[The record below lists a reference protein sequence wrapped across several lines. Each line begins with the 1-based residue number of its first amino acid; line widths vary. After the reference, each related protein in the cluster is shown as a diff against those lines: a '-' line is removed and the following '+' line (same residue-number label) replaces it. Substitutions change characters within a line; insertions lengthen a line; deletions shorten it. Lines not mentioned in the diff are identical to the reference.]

1 MKPLQK
7 IMSLTA
13 VFTLCLILPATALNQ
28 SDLEK
33 ADMLFASN
41 QDVEGMKLVESLM
54 SGNLSDTEK
63 SELLWRQS
71 QFSHEL
77 TGTAVSEGVSKDEA
91 LAMYKE
97 GMKLASQAID
107 FNSDSAWAYYWR
119 AANLGS
125 WGSTKGI
132 ADSLGSLGD
141 MKADLHACLKIDPEL
156 GDAWSVLAIINADV
170 PGVLGGSIDKSVSQ
184 DRKGAS
190 LWNGNGIPN
199 LEVYG
204 EMANHLIKRGWDSN
218 KRTKK
223 LKAKSKSFAKA
234 KDMFQKAEYF
244 EGSVDFNKAPSYS
257 SKKLS
262 QMSDKEEAADLLKW
276 LISKL
281 EGLSDIND
289 FQQSKLD
296 GFKDILS
303 SI

>member
-1 MKPLQK
+1 MSILQK

-13 VFTLCLILPATALNQ
+13 VFALCLILPATALDQ

-41 QDVEGMKLVESLM
+41 QDVEGMKLVESLING
-54 SGNLSDTEK
+54 SLSDKEK

-77 TGTAVSEGVSKDEA
+77 TGKATSEGASKDEA
-91 LAMYKE
+91 LAMYQE
-97 GMKLASQAID
+97 GMKLASQAIEL
-107 FNSDSAWAYYWR
+107 NSNSPWAYYWR
-119 AANLGS
+119 ASNLGS

-132 ADSLGSLGD
+132 ADSLGSLGK
-141 MKADLHACLKIDPEL
+141 MKADLHACLKIDPKH

-170 PGVLGGSIDKSVSQ
+170 PGVLGGSIDKAVSQ

-204 EMANHLIKRGWDSN
+204 EMANHLIKRDWDSS

-223 LKAKSKSFAKA
+223 LKAKSKNFAKA
-234 KDMFQKAEYF
+234 GDMFQEAEYF

-257 SKKLS
+257 NKKLS

-296 GFKDILS
+296 GFKDRLS

>member
-1 MKPLQK
+1 MNTLQK
-7 IMSLTA
+7 IISLMTL
-13 VFTLCLILPATALNQ
+13 FTLCLILPATALNQ
-28 SDLEK
+28 SDLDK
-33 ADMLFASN
+33 ADILFASN
-41 QDVEGMKLVESLM
+41 QDEEGMKLVESLM
-54 SGNLSDTEK
+54 NGNLSDKEK

-77 TGTAVSEGVSKDEA
+77 TEKAKSEGASKDES

-97 GMKLASQAID
+97 GMKLAAEAID
-107 FNSDSAWAYYWR
+107 LNANSAWAYYWR

-141 MKADLHACLKIDPEL
+141 MKSDLYACLKIDPDNS
-156 GDAWSVLAIINADV
+156 DAWSVLAIINADV
-170 PGVLGGSIDKSVSQ
+170 PGVLGGSIDKAVSQ

-204 EMANHLIKRGWDSN
+204 EMANHLIIRDWNSSKRN
-218 KRTKK
+218 KK
-223 LKAKSKSFAKA
+223 LKAKSKSYAKA
-234 KDMFQKAEYF
+234 GDIFEQAEYF
-244 EGSVDFNKAPSYS
+244 EGAVDFNKAPAYS
-257 SKKLS
+257 SKTLS

-276 LISKL
+276 LITEL
-281 EGLSDIND
+281 ENLSDIND

-296 GFKDILS
+296 SFKESLYGI
-303 SI
+303 

>member
-1 MKPLQK
+1 
-7 IMSLTA
+7 MSITA

-33 ADMLFASN
+33 ADILFASN
-41 QDVEGMKLVESLM
+41 QDMEGMKLIESLM
-54 SGNLSDTEK
+54 KGNLSDKEK

-71 QFSHEL
+71 QFNHEL
-77 TGTAVSEGVSKDEA
+77 TGKAKKEGASKDDA

-97 GMKLASQAID
+97 GMELASQAID
-107 FNSDSAWAYYWR
+107 LNPDSAWAYYWR
-119 AANLGS
+119 ATNLGS

-141 MKADLHACLKIDPEL
+141 MKADLHACLKIDPEH

-170 PGVLGGSIDKSVSQ
+170 PGVLGGSIDKAVSQ

-204 EMANHLIKRGWDSN
+204 EMANHLIRRDWDSG

-223 LKAKSKSFAKA
+223 LKAKTKSFEKA
-234 KDMFQKAEYF
+234 KDMFQEAEYF
-244 EGSVDFNKAPSYS
+244 EGSVDFNKAPAYS
-257 SKKLS
+257 NKKLS
-262 QMSDKEEAADLLKW
+262 QMSDKEEAAELLKW

-281 EGLSDIND
+281 EGISDIND

-296 GFKDILS
+296 SFKDRLNS
-303 SI
+303 L